1 MTPEQIETI
10 INAKLLANVENINS
24 TVSNLLTA
32 LGIIIAIMGVLATM
46 EFFRRKKIVREV
58 LVEINNE
65 LDRTKREIAHN
76 ASDKANELIM
86 DQIRRYKE
94 ESRQE
99 EYYRNMMYADL
110 SKMLSREIHVNE
122 TNNLEEVFSRF
133 AGRFELIT
141 KLTSG
146 DIKETKKA
154 LYSLAHGDY
163 EKIRRLQSF
172 RNYIELLKKRSEIA
186 VSKAFMELEAQ
197 LEST

>member
-1 MTPEQIETI
+1 MTREQIETI

-46 EFFRRKKIVREV
+46 EFFRRKKIVEEV
-58 LVEINNE
+58 TAEINND
-65 LDRTKREIAHN
+65 LYRTKQEIIN
-76 ASDKANELIM
+76 SVSDKANEMIM
-86 DQIRRYKE
+86 YEIDRYKK
-94 ESRQE
+94 ESRKE

-122 TNNLEEVFSRF
+122 MNNLEQVFSRF

-154 LYSLAHGDY
+154 LYSLAYGDY
-163 EKIRRLQSF
+163 EKIRRLKAF
-172 RNYIELLKKRSEIA
+172 RSYIALLKKRSEIA
-186 VSKAFMELEAQ
+186 VSKEFRELEVL
-197 LEST
+197 LESV